1 MGKLVHFIGRTDLDA
16 QQNLKAFIS
25 HARETTPFTNIDWED
40 DSWNITSFAPS
51 RNQGKVKKIAHF
63 RSMRDPSGN
72 KSAVKIPLLEPFK
85 MFAKSAF
92 CEMMRRFRLSE
103 HSRILYALQAMEQA
117 LIDLNQ
123 QPCVTEITAET
134 LDQAA
139 TLVTQRFANG
149 WDVGRMLERLLTQI
163 LVPSKLIS
171 HPIEWKS
178 PFPYKQP
185 ARNDRINTERKAE
198 KMPQLQSILDLA
210 YIHHTSEH
218 LPDRIVTS
226 FVSLAMFAPSRASEI
241 LSLPVDCVTEA
252 EGDDGPT
259 MGIRWK
265 PAKGGSPVTKFAT
278 SEASEEMALEV
289 IGFLKGLGAP
299 ARKAAEWYAQNPAK
313 LYLPEELEHLRDQ
326 PITMW
331 EASQILGRKT
341 LLAHKSDAGLALQ
354 SLPDI
359 TTDNARLNNGAKWA
373 RLYSFDSLEA
383 YVLGKL
389 PEMFPVQD
397 SHTGLKWH
405 EALFLLPEH
414 VLRPNTDTHW
424 YVPTTLTINQINN
437 QLGANPTG
445 RSVFSRNQKLDA
457 NGLPIRITTHQ
468 FRHLLNTLAQS
479 KHLSEALIA
488 FWSGRKKLGQNEWY
502 DHLPQEAFIE
512 AYISLGEASV
522 QLPVHGPLVEK
533 ATAVSAIN
541 SISYDAAMKLELG
554 AIHITR
560 FGLCRHDYSLTPC
573 PHDKDCPNCG
583 EHAFVK
589 GDKRHHAEATYQYDI
604 LEKALSNAYAAWTA
618 GDTGADRWI
627 KQNAPKLERWR
638 QTLELMTDPAIANGT
653 LISLPPPDHSQS
665 KTGLAEAVRL
675 VNFGPTVVENED
687 LDPTEEATTLDEQA
701 LIEMEFF

>member
-1 MGKLVHFIGRTDLDA
+1 MGELVHFIGRADLDA
-16 QQNLKAFIS
+16 QQNLKAFIA
-25 HARETTPFTNIDWED
+25 HTRETMPFTNINWED
-40 DSWNITSFAPS
+40 DSWNITSFTPG

-72 KSAVKIPLLEPFK
+72 KSTVEIPLLDPFK
-85 MFAKSAF
+85 TFAKSAF
-92 CEMMRRFRLSE
+92 SEMMRRFRLSE
-103 HSRILYALQAMEQA
+103 HRRMLYALQAMEQA

-123 QPCVTEITAET
+123 KPCVTAITADT

-139 TLVTQRFANG
+139 ILVDKRFADG
-149 WDVGRMLERLLTQI
+149 WHTGRMLERLLTQI
-163 LVPSKLIS
+163 IIPCKLIS
-171 HPIEWKS
+171 HAIEWKS
-178 PFPYKQP
+178 PIPYKQP
-185 ARNDRINTERKAE
+185 ARNDRINTERKTE

-226 FVSLAMFAPSRASEI
+226 FVSLSMFAPSRASEI
-241 LSLPVDCVTEA
+241 LSLPVHCVTEA
-252 EGDDGPT
+252 EGDDGPI

-265 PAKGGSPVTKFAT
+265 PAKGGSPITKFAT
-278 SEASEEMALEV
+278 SDASEEMALEV
-289 IGFLKGLGAP
+289 IGFLKEVGAS
-299 ARKAAEWYAQNPAK
+299 ARKAAEWYAQNPTK

-331 EASQILGRKT
+331 EAALILGRKKPFLT
-341 LLAHKSDAGLALQ
+341 KTDAGLALK

-359 TTDNARLNNGAKWA
+359 TTDRARIDEGVKWA
-373 RLYSFDSLEA
+373 RLYSFEA
-383 YVLGKL
+383 LQAHVLGKL
-389 PEMFPVQD
+389 PDMFPIQD
-397 SHTGLKWH
+397 SHTGLMWH
-405 EALFLLPEH
+405 EALFLLPENA
-414 VLRPNTDTHW
+414 LRPNSELHRH
-424 YVPTTLTINQINN
+424 VPTTLSINQINN
-437 QLGANPTG
+437 QLGANPAGLTI
-445 RSVFSRNQKLDA
+445 FSRNQKFDSS
-457 NGLPIRITTHQ
+457 GLPVRITTHQ

-512 AYISLGEASV
+512 AYTTLGEASV

-533 ATAVSAIN
+533 ATAVAAAN

-573 PHDKDCPNCG
+573 PKDKDCPNCG

-589 GDKRHHAEATYQYDI
+589 GDERHHKEAFYQYYI
-604 LEKALSNAYAAWTA
+604 LEKALENAYTA
-618 GDTGADRWI
+618 QSNGDSGASRWI

-638 QTLELMTDPAIANGT
+638 KALELMADSSIPNGT

-665 KTGLAEAVRL
+665 KTGLSEAVKL
-675 VNFGPTVVENED
+675 VNFGPVTEVGIED
-687 LDPTEEATTLDEQA
+687 ESDEQT
-701 LIEMEFF
+701 LLDLEFF